1 MLIVVIIN
9 RADGTAADKSYPGGK
24 TKCKILRI
32 GKEDNMDNIKQMK
45 DDHSDLNYDTII
57 DTYLPSVPKVTTD
70 QPLRPQDPLDV
81 YELKQ
86 EYKKICEREFKF

>member
-9 RADGTAADKSYPGGK
+9 RTDGMVADKSYPGGR
-24 TKCKILRI
+24 TKCKASRI

-45 DDHSDLNYDTII
+45 DDHLDLNYDTII

>member
-32 GKEDNMDNIKQMK
+32 GKEDNMDNIKQM
-45 DDHSDLNYDTII
+45 NYDTII